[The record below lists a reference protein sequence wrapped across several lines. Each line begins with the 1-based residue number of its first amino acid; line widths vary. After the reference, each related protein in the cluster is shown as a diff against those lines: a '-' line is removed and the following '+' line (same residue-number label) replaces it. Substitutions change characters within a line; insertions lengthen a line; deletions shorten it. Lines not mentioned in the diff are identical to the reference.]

1 MTPKTQEEVQEWIVQ
16 WLVDIA
22 AVARDSI
29 ELDKPLMIIT
39 WIL

>member
-1 MTPKTQEEVQEWIVQ
+1 MTPKTQEEVREWIVQ
-16 WLVDIA
+16 WLVDVA
-22 AVARDSI
+22 AVSRESI